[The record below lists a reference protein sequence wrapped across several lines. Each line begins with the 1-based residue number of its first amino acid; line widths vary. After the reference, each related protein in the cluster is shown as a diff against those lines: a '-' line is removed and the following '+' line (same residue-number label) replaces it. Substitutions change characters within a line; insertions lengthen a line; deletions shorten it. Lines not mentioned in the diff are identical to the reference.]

1 MKGGSNA
8 LLFSYVLQWRTP
20 KGGASITC
28 TEENKTTGTEST
40 MDIWYLR
47 SHCMTS

>member
-8 LLFSYVLQWRTP
+8 LTFSYVLQWRTP

-28 TEENKTTGTEST
+28 TEENRKHYGYLVPRVTLHDFLTT
-40 MDIWYLR
+40 D
-47 SHCMTS
+47 